1 MKASGHG
8 MLPAGIVLTG
18 GGAEL
23 AGAAELGREVLQM
36 PVRIAGPAGVGGL
49 VDNLLTPANSTSI
62 GLLRWGAAVL
72 AQGEPGRY
80 ESAPAMGGFGRI
92 RDALRSIFP

>member
-1 MKASGHG
+1 
-8 MLPAGIVLTG
+8 
-18 GGAEL
+18 
-23 AGAAELGREVLQM
+23 M

-49 VDNLLTPANSTSI
+49 VDNLLTPAYSTAI

-72 AQGEPGRY
+72 DARASRCATSRPRRC
-80 ESAPAMGGFGRI
+80 GGFGRL